1 MLCLGACLLSHAT
14 VFLDEPH
21 KITREWTT
29 QRCKRD
35 CRPAS
40 RPRSAT
46 TVERG
51 RQGHNTHC
59 AIGIRQ
65 YVMNSSTDDENQ
77 REMAVKFILRV
88 SLLCYKFGTALR
100 RYSKYL
106 KKCLTRD
113 SNQRPRKIIRF
124 PGSHFIHWAMG
135 TYKNRAISS
144 MYDANRRIEHAELIL
159 RVSLLC
165 YKFGTALR
173 RFPK

>member
-1 MLCLGACLLSHAT
+1 
-14 VFLDEPH
+14 
-21 KITREWTT
+21 
-29 QRCKRD
+29 
-35 CRPAS
+35 
-40 RPRSAT
+40 
-46 TVERG
+46 
-51 RQGHNTHC
+51 
-59 AIGIRQ
+59 
-65 YVMNSSTDDENQ
+65 
-77 REMAVKFILRV
+77 MAVKFILRV

-173 RFPK
+173 RYSKYFKKCLSWDLKHEQKTVTVSLSVTQSNVPWNTVENDLLCNTVDNSRAIRNKRDADSQICWLTFIHIKTLLDVKGVEP